1 MVWTYAGRSKRD
13 VKVEKS
19 SKFAKNWPVQR
30 AMQKGN
36 LCSPELDTYS
46 TYFTCTLLP
55 ILYESTSKPAYF
67 SPIDLSKAGR
77 I

>member
-19 SKFAKNWPVQR
+19 SKFAKNGPVQR

-36 LCSPELDTYS
+36 LCIPERDTYS
-46 TYFTCTLLP
+46 TYFTSTLLP
-55 ILYESTSKPAYF
+55 IL
-67 SPIDLSKAGR
+67 
-77 I
+77 